1 MSFSAAVAVGGAG
14 AGAGEAAA
22 VPTGLGG
29 CGGGELDRATLRSIA
44 MAFGVSVA
52 SLRERHRLRLVGGRR
67 GDGAAGQAVG
77 AAGAAGGDQA
87 ASGYVHAGD
96 NARVVLTCADGDGKH
111 REGGWMQGP
120 PGREKRVGVCRP
132 TSDRNDRAHLVRLG
146 GGSMLLPARDL
157 EPSATR
163 PRLYHE
169 HQFTSRGGTY
179 EQACDELHERERY
192 LEREGLGRLRGVAGQ
207 GSYSAPTPADVI
219 GGLSGDGRW
228 LRGVIDRNDC
238 AWRPRGDED
247 AAGSAWLAEHGYSA
261 TGRRRA
267 GGGGGGG
274 GGAPRA
280 AASHVAPSAEET
292 RGWWA

>member
-1 MSFSAAVAVGGAG
+1 MAFSAAVAVAVVDGGGGAG
-14 AGAGEAAA
+14 G
-22 VPTGLGG
+22 PS
-29 CGGGELDRATLRSIA
+29 GELDRSTRAAIA
-44 MAFGVSVA
+44 VAIGASVA
-52 SLRERHRLRLVGGRR
+52 SLDARHRLRLVGGRR
-67 GDGAAGQAVG
+67 ADGAAGQAVG
-77 AAGAAGGDQA
+77 AGVVGGAAGADQA

-96 NARVVLTCADGDGKH
+96 NARVVLTCAKGDGKYG
-111 REGGWMQGP
+111 EGGWDQGP

-132 TSDRNDRAHLVRLG
+132 TNDRNDRAHLVRLG

-228 LRGVIDRNDC
+228 LRGVVDRNDC
-238 AWRPRGDED
+238 AWRVRDDQD
-247 AAGSAWLAEHGYSA
+247 AAGSALLHAHGYSA
-261 TGRRRA
+261 EGRRQRRRA
-267 GGGGGGG
+267 VSDGS
-274 GGAPRA
+274 AE
-280 AASHVAPSAEET
+280 SLVAPSAEEA